1 MQGSGSSE
9 SSKQVLDF
17 AKVDGQNDKIKNQN
31 KSVEVVKE
39 KNLDEESV
47 MDTQNKWKDK
57 QEMQEAKKDNN
68 ENQW

>member
-47 MDTQNKWKDK
+47 MDT
-57 QEMQEAKKDNN
+57 
-68 ENQW
+68 